1 MIWYT
6 YNLKKTQGQ
15 KVLTTLPS
23 KSLKPWRNTICCRAV
38 QVHGGDFLKSREGGE
53 AALGVHACL
62 NHNSS
67 MFFSPL
73 FQRRGRRGKDWW
85 TRGGETMWAFIAC
98 VVGFMFPW
106 QHALCGLRSRV
117 KWYLLCLWEA
127 GQKIC
132 SMKLIKNKF
141 ASGTIGF

>member
-23 KSLKPWRNTICCRAV
+23 KSLKPWRNTICCRAA
-38 QVHGGDFLKSREGGE
+38 QVHGVDFLKSREGGE

-67 MFFSPL
+67 MFFPPYS
-73 FQRRGRRGKDWW
+73 K
-85 TRGGETMWAFIAC
+85 GGEGEGRTGGPGEVKPCEHLLPC

-106 QHALCGLRSRV
+106 QRALCGLRSRV

-141 ASGTIGF
+141 TSGTIGF